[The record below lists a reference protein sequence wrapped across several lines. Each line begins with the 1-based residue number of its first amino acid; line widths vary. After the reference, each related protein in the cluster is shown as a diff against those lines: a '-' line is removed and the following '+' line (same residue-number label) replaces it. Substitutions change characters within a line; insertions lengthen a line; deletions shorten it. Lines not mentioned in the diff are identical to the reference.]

1 MAAVTGL
8 IELSAKLNP
17 TNEQCIEEQV
27 EDEIVEAMQSR
38 NHASVFT
45 DEITKKDLLMVNR
58 NPIQGTFENPRLE
71 RTFVVHNSRMLFLSA
86 HTYPRKHYLAFS
98 HPRCRAHSTRIS
110 VLLRLVFASQAHL
123 LGAANTCF
131 LLWH

>member
-1 MAAVTGL
+1 MAALTGA
-8 IELSAKLNP
+8 IELSEKLNP
-17 TNEQCIEEQV
+17 TNERCIEEQV
-27 EDEIVEAMQSR
+27 EDEIVEAIQSR
-38 NHASVFT
+38 NHVSVFT

-58 NPIQGTFENPRLE
+58 NLIQGTFENPRLE

-86 HTYPRKHYLAFS
+86 HTYPRNHYLAFS
-98 HPRCRAHSTRIS
+98 HPRCRAHSTIS

>member
-1 MAAVTGL
+1 MAALTGA
-8 IELSAKLNP
+8 IELSEKLNP
-17 TNEQCIEEQV
+17 TNERCIEEQV
-27 EDEIVEAMQSR
+27 EDEIVEAIQSR
-38 NHASVFT
+38 NHVSVFT

-58 NPIQGTFENPRLE
+58 NLIQGTFENPRLE
-71 RTFVVHNSRMLFLSA
+71 RTFVVHNSRMLFLFT
-86 HTYPRKHYLAFS
+86 HPCNHYLAFS
-98 HPRCRAHSTRIS
+98 HPRCRAHSTIS